1 MNIKII
7 RYSDNIDSSN
17 NCIPVTKRSSLL
29 LLCLLAAGFTATSD
43 GAYGQ
48 INREYMQQE
57 REEHRCKFEWWP
69 NAQYELESLPRDFSK
84 QATDNRWPN
93 SLAEQVLLPKEF
105 RILVKDD
112 EVYKISFKEKCN
124 SEFIGYI
131 NSDFTYS
138 PTRITHFSIRGE
150 ELIEYYK
157 HPLKTLVNKLVY
169 KERSKSDKDNE

>member
-1 MNIKII
+1 MANH
-7 RYSDNIDSSN
+7 SN
-17 NCIPVTKRSSLL
+17 LL
-29 LLCLLAAGFTATSD
+29 LLGLLTASFTITSD

-57 REEHRCKFEWWP
+57 REEHRCKFKWWP

-93 SLAEQVLLPKEF
+93 SLAEQVLLPNEF
-105 RILVKDD
+105 RIFVKDD

-138 PTRITHFSIRGE
+138 PTKITHFSIGND

-157 HPLKTLVNKLVY
+157 HPLKTIVNKLVY
-169 KERSKSDKDNE
+169 KERSKSDKENE

>member
-17 NCIPVTKRSSLL
+17 NCIPVTKCSSLL

-57 REEHRCKFEWWP
+57 REEHRCKFKWWP
-69 NAQYELESLPRDFSK
+69 NAQYERESLPG
-84 QATDNRWPN
+84 
-93 SLAEQVLLPKEF
+93 EF
-105 RILVKDD
+105 RIFVKDD

-131 NSDFTYS
+131 DSDFTYS
-138 PTRITHFSIRGE
+138 HKKITHFSIGNE

-157 HPLKTLVNKLVY
+157 HPLKTVVNKLVY
-169 KERSKSDKDNE
+169 KERSKSNKENK

>member
-17 NCIPVTKRSSLL
+17 NCIPVTKRSNLL
-29 LLCLLAAGFTATSD
+29 LLCLLAAGFTITSD

-57 REEHRCKFEWWP
+57 REEHRCKFKWWP
-69 NAQYELESLPRDFSK
+69 NAQYKLESLPRDFRK
-84 QATDNRWPN
+84 QPTDDRWPN
-93 SLAEQVLLPKEF
+93 SLAEQELLPNEF
-105 RILVKDD
+105 RIFVKDD

-169 KERSKSDKDNE
+169 KERSKSGKDNE